1 MGRTR
6 FLILVLGPIVIVAAS
21 TAGALVTRSDTMP
34 SPMPVNQFLVPAE
47 YPAAK
52 PFPIDAKLVA
62 ACRERAQQ
70 LQLQL
75 EPDDV
80 LLVEPP
86 FVIVGKMSKAD
97 LEDWYHGVILPAS
110 AAMRVSYFDR
120 APDEPVTL
128 ILCADEQ
135 SYLRYAG
142 GFASE
147 QALAY
152 FGYYDAQQRTVV
164 ANVRTGAGTLVH
176 ELTHALM
183 DFDFPRAPAWFA
195 EGLAALHEHC
205 RLRDDGSGLEG
216 LENWRFAE
224 LRTAQ
229 EAGLFASLK
238 SLTDSA
244 DFHGADQAKH
254 YAHARAFVLYLQRQG
269 LLRSFYQ
276 DFRDRFEQDSTGGLF
291 LNERF
296 APSADDAL
304 DASFRLWFSS
314 LVF

>member
-1 MGRTR
+1 
-6 FLILVLGPIVIVAAS
+6 LILVLGPILIVAAS

-34 SPMPVNQFLVPAE
+34 GPMPVNHFLVPAQ
-47 YPAAK
+47 YPVAEA
-52 PFPIDAKLVA
+52 FPVDARLVA

-70 LQLQL
+70 LRSQL
-75 EPDDV
+75 EPDNV

-86 FVIVGKMSKAD
+86 FVIAGKMSEAD
-97 LEDWYHGVILPAS
+97 LEDWYHGVILPAA
-110 AAMRVSYFDR
+110 AAMRASYFDR
-120 APDEPVTL
+120 SPEEPVTL
-128 ILCADEQ
+128 ILCDNEQ
-135 SYLRYAG
+135 RYLRYADA
-142 GFASE
+142 FASE

-164 ANVRTGAGTLVH
+164 ANIQTGAGTLLH

-216 LENWRFAE
+216 LESWRFAE
-224 LRTAQ
+224 LHTAQ
-229 EAGLFASLK
+229 EAGLFPSLK
-238 SLTDSA
+238 SLTHSA
-244 DFHGADQAKH
+244 DFYGGDQARH
-254 YAHARAFVLYLQRQG
+254 YAHARAFVLYLQRHG

-276 DFRDRFEQDSTGGLF
+276 DFRDRLEQDATGGLF
-291 LNERF
+291 LNEIF
-296 APSADDAL
+296 DPSDNDSL
-304 DASFRLWFSS
+304 DASFRLWFSG